1 MIVETIADEINEM
14 INVNFEDAKH
24 LSFNENLLTDDFAE
38 KLNNYLNSSTICNN
52 SIGYNSE
59 TKFIILNYNQ
69 RYVYI
74 HIHYDVTPSDEI
86 MVSLMVFNSFNEAY
100 DQLECIDAGALVYD
114 YTEYLDYTD
123 YW

>member
-1 MIVETIADEINEM
+1 MIVKTIADEINEM
-14 INVNFEDAKH
+14 IIENFEDAKH
-24 LSFNENLLTDDFAE
+24 LVFNENLLTDDFAE
-38 KLNNYLNSSTICNN
+38 RINLYLNSSICNN

-59 TKFIILNYNQ
+59 TKFIILNYNR

-74 HIHYDVTPSDEI
+74 HIHYDMTPSDEI

-114 YTEYLDYTD
+114 YSDY
-123 YW
+123 Y

>member
-1 MIVETIADEINEM
+1 MIVKTIADEINA
-14 INVNFEDAKH
+14 NFEDAKH
-24 LSFNENLLTDDFAE
+24 LVFNENLLTDDFAE
-38 KLNNYLNSSTICNN
+38 KLNNYLNSSICNN

-59 TKFIILNYNQ
+59 TKFIILNYNR

-74 HIHYDVTPSDEI
+74 HIHYDMTPSDEI

-114 YTEYLDYTD
+114 YSDY
-123 YW
+123 Y